1 MKLYELEGKMVRI
14 ETTDGQFFQGE
25 ASDYTS
31 AWDNDSEEESITI
44 GHVELYASEIAKIEI
59 LL

>member
-14 ETTDGQFFQGE
+14 ETTDGQLFQGE

-44 GHVELYASEIAKIEI
+44 GYVELYASEIAKIE